1 MAAAVLLAWLA
12 DLLVR
17 ACEERIPWLTKHHV
31 ISGFRLFKLSM
42 CTALALICA
51 IRRTTPFVFKSEW
64 FFRLSGLCLDL
75 MAVGTSTYL
84 TYYACATVSSN
95 YTLVAVS
102 LHIRK
107 HRCASLQASML
118 VNAAVSQQQNS
129 SRTCLY
135 HYYCCYCHCY
145 TYTQLQ

>member
-17 ACEERIPWLTKHHV
+17 AFEEHIPWLTKHHV

-75 MAVGTSTYL
+75 MAVGMSSCLTKFAHVHVLSSLLAVVIKFVVVCTSNK
-84 TYYACATVSSN
+84 V
-95 YTLVAVS
+95 
-102 LHIRK
+102 HIRK
-107 HRCASLQASML
+107 HRCSSLVSAML
-118 VNAAVSQQQNS
+118 IRAAKTRQ
-129 SRTCLY
+129 
-135 HYYCCYCHCY
+135 
-145 TYTQLQ
+145 